1 MLFLTADPPKKIEIY
16 ENFQQKAIDYFGDI
30 LKSENLNFY
39 DNLLESLL
47 DSKIS
52 SNVFNNTLKVYNSI
66 PT

>member
-39 DNLLESLL
+39 DKNLS
-47 DSKIS
+47 
-52 SNVFNNTLKVYNSI
+52 YYHY
-66 PT
+66 